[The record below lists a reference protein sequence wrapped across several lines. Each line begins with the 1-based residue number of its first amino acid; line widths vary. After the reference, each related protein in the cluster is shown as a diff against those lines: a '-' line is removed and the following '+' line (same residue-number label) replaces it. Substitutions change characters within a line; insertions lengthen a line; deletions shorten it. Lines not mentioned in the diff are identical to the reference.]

1 MRGARA
7 AAANKSTRWRGSGAR
22 LRVSAGENVEFFRG
36 ARRGAFACKCVS
48 AAGSELTVARRRRK
62 ESLPPLAMLRHAQR
76 RLARAQASRASIV
89 LEARTGNWWPRSS
102 FSEAPRHR
110 SSFLKLSYSPSLG
123 YPPQSAARTSKTQ
136 PGAGRPP
143 GDEASAPRGVGGL
156 RIDPETYTRAETR
169 PLDFTTRTTSQ
180 SFARAHKTP
189 IPHATRDRTQRT
201 ARHHANDAPSLA
213 AAAGHEGSP
222 LVKRSRQQ
230 GSLA

>member
-1 MRGARA
+1 MIATPGDAPD
-7 AAANKSTRWRGSGAR
+7 TPSG
-22 LRVSAGENVEFFRG
+22 
-36 ARRGAFACKCVS
+36 
-48 AAGSELTVARRRRK
+48 
-62 ESLPPLAMLRHAQR
+62 
-76 RLARAQASRASIV
+76 LARAQASRASIV

-143 GDEASAPRGVGGL
+143 GGEVPRREGSRRL
-156 RIDPETYTRAETR
+156 RIDPETYTRAERR

-189 IPHATRDRTQRT
+189 TLPTRYELYRTQRT
-201 ARHHANDAPSLA
+201 YDTSRRRRAIASRGSRTQ
-213 AAAGHEGSP
+213 GSP
-222 LVKRSRQQ
+222 LQIKIEPR
-230 GSLA
+230 AA